1 MRKLLL
7 ILIIGFGVTCQ
18 NTFAQK
24 SEVQVSDSLAII
36 EGDEYLIHKVEK
48 KQTLFSIASAYEVKL
63 SRIAF
68 DNPGV
73 LDGLKKGQLLKIL
86 KSASG
91 ETKPVEVSDEKLEL
105 DGQYILYKV
114 PRRQTL
120 YAISK
125 EHNTTIAALVDA
137 NPALSEGLK
146 VGSIIRI
153 PVPMILG
160 EKETDKEEM
169 VGLPDII
176 RLEEKIVFLGAS
188 DTVKSVTHITLMLP
202 LYLDLNDTI
211 NETDNPEVEE
221 EIYNKSEIAL
231 QFYEGVLLALDTLN
245 QQGYKVEL
253 KVIDTENRPWKIR
266 KLVEQGAFKNTDLII
281 GPLYS
286 KVFNEVSGYAYD
298 NCIPIVSPT
307 IKDQGI
313 VAKNDYVFKLI
324 PSPELLVHDL
334 GKYLS
339 QSDSTN
345 NMVLHYGSPDE
356 QKLLWKFRQGLESS
370 GEKPFAFPAFDIYK
384 AGSDSI
390 RNRLSLSGRNN
401 LVILSNNQIKL
412 ASLLR
417 KLVGWSEDAYI
428 VACAPANWQRF
439 KNLEIDHFDQLRM
452 HMPSEFHVNYEDLE
466 TQHFVQE
473 FRLRY
478 QGEPN
483 TFAFRGYDV
492 VSHFVK
498 NMNGIKELGPQYML
512 AVEETGL
519 QSSFGW
525 KKLEQGGFENTR
537 SRIVD
542 YTGLQLKL
550 ATD

>member
-1 MRKLLL
+1 MQKFLVIVFVLLGL
-7 ILIIGFGVTCQ
+7 FIQKGFSQDFVVT
-18 NTFAQK
+18 
-24 SEVQVSDSLAII
+24 VSDSLAII
-36 EGDEYLIHKVEK
+36 EGDEYLIHSVEPR
-48 KQTLFSIASAYEVKL
+48 QTLFSIASVYKVKL

-73 LDGLKKGQLLKIL
+73 LNGLQKGQLLKIL
-86 KSASG
+86 KSAQG
-91 ETKPVEVSDEKLEL
+91 ETNPVEVSDEKLEL

-120 YAISK
+120 YSIAKEYNTSVAAI
-125 EHNTTIAALVDA
+125 IDA
-137 NPALSEGLK
+137 NPELVDGLK
-146 VGSIIRI
+146 VRTTIRI

-160 EKETDKEEM
+160 EKETDKERM
-169 VGLPDII
+169 VGLPNIVQKAVV
-176 RLEEKIVFLGAS
+176 LEQL
-188 DTVKSVTHITLMLP
+188 TVLRMGEPTHITLMLP

-211 NETDNPEVEE
+211 NAADNPEVEE
-221 EIYNKSEIAL
+221 EIYGKSEIAL
-231 QFYEGVLLALDTLN
+231 HFYEGFLMAIDTLN
-245 QQGYKVEL
+245 QLGYKVKV

-266 KLVEQGAFKNTDLII
+266 KLVEQGALKNTDLII

-286 KVFNEVSGYAYD
+286 KVFDEVSGYAYD
-298 NCIPIVSPT
+298 NCIPMVSPT

-313 VAKNDYVFKLI
+313 LANNDYVFKII
-324 PSPELLVHDL
+324 PSPASLAYDL
-334 GKYLS
+334 GRYLS
-339 QSDSTN
+339 QSDSTA
-345 NMVLHYGSPDE
+345 NMVLHYGTPDE
-356 QKLLWKFRQGLESS
+356 QKLLLSFRQGLESM
-370 GEKPFAFPAFDIYK
+370 GEIPFVFPAFDIYK

-401 LVILSNNQIKL
+401 LVILSNNQVKL

-417 KLVGWSEDAYI
+417 KLMGWSEEAYI
-428 VACAPANWQRF
+428 VAFAPGNWQRF
-439 KNLEIDHFDQLRM
+439 KNLEIDHFDQLRI
-452 HMPSEFHVNYEDLE
+452 HRPAEFHADYNQLE
-466 TQHFVQE
+466 VQQFVQQ

-492 VSHFVK
+492 AMHFVK
-498 NMNGIKELGPQYML
+498 NINGIKNSGPEYML

-519 QSSFGW
+519 QSAFGW
-525 KKLEQGGFENTR
+525 KQLEDGGFENAR